1 MNETLQRW
9 IQGFSAYLAGLSAKK
24 KLFIGIVGCLVLVAS
39 VITGVILN
47 QDPYQLLYSELQAE
61 DSKAVAKKLGEQS
74 IPYQTSNDGGSIS
87 VPASRVAA
95 ARMELA
101 KAGLPGQE
109 VVGFEKFDNS
119 TLGMSSYVQRI
130 QYVRAV
136 QGELTRSIERLAS
149 VRRARV
155 HISVPPKKTFLEE
168 EEAPKASVMLELR
181 QGQVPSKGE
190 INGIAHLVASAVEG
204 LKVNEV
210 TIVDTQGNFL
220 HRPED
225 ENAQGLSSSLLE
237 MERGIESEYEKRVV
251 ELLTP
256 IVGFGKIRAK
266 VTAEMDPSR
275 VNTTE
280 ETYDPEKTVVR
291 NALKNDESSQGSRPN
306 PIGIPGSRSNL
317 PGAEAQNPQVPEAH
331 TASEHNI
338 ENKNYAIP
346 KKIQTV
352 DKPSGSIKRLSVA
365 VVVDGYYAK
374 GAGKNDAQVFTPRSE
389 EELKR
394 LQEIVGNAVGYDSQR
409 RDSINITSLPFKV
422 TDLSPTE
429 EVPPAGLNTQE
440 FVHQL
445 IRNGLIALVVLLFFM
460 LVVRPFLKWATLSDV
475 QKEINLLP
483 KTIAELESA
492 RRDDGVLSLTKAA
505 SVLEESEPLD
515 KKEEEDLKKRIVDRL
530 TETPRKG
537 FRIVQDWL
545 DDDVV
550 LPKPEAA

>member
-1 MNETLQRW
+1 MNENIQRW
-9 IQGFSAYLAGLSAKK
+9 IQRSSAYLAGLSTTKK
-24 KLFIGIVGCLVLVAS
+24 VFIGIISVLLIISS
-39 VITGVILN
+39 VIGAVVMN

-61 DSKAVAKKLGEQS
+61 DSKAIAKKLGEQS
-74 IPYQTSNDGGSIS
+74 IPYQTSNDGGSIL

-130 QYVRAV
+130 QYIRAV

-181 QGQVPSKGE
+181 QGQMPSKGE

-225 ENAQGLSSSLLE
+225 DNAQGLSSSLLE

-256 IVGFGKIRAK
+256 VVGYGKVRAK

-280 ETYDPEKTVVR
+280 ETYDPEKAVLR
-291 NALKNDESSQGSRPN
+291 NTLKNDETSQGARPN

-317 PGAEAQNPQVPEAH
+317 PGAEVQNPPVPMS
-331 TASEHNI
+331 TSNTEHDI

-352 DKPSGSIKRLSVA
+352 DKPSGEIKRLTVA
-365 VVVDGYYAK
+365 VVVDGYYTK
-374 GAGKNDAQVFTPRSE
+374 GGKADQVFTPRSE
-389 EELKR
+389 DELKR
-394 LQEIVGNAVGYDSQR
+394 LQEIVANAVGYDSQR
-409 RDSINITSLPFKV
+409 RDSINISSLPFKV
-422 TDLSPTE
+422 TDITPAD
-429 EVPPAGLNTQE
+429 EVPNASVVNTQE
-440 FVHQL
+440 FTHQL
-445 IRNGLIALVVLLFFM
+445 IRNGLIALVVLLFFI
-460 LVVRPFLKWATLSDV
+460 LVVRPFLKWATLSDI
-475 QKEINLLP
+475 QKETTLFP
-483 KTIAELESA
+483 KTVAELEA
-492 RRDDGVLSLTKAA
+492 AQRDEGVLSLSKAA
-505 SVLEESEPLD
+505 SVLEEGEPLD
-515 KKEEEDLKKRIVDRL
+515 KQEEEDLKKRIVDKL
-530 TETPRKG
+530 GLGPRKG

-545 DDDVV
+545 DEDIA